1 MIDCKVRVH
10 CRNNLVIIHWI
21 LGFSQAQLSQLLR
34 DDSFLEVSNLSTLTF
49 AQARFETVAFH
60 SAVVAAVFL
69 AEPAEER
76 ALADEACLQNF
87 LVGCFQHFFLSW
99 LGLVAP
105 TSTSYW
111 YKIWSHLHRK
121 MQWASRLSLLCFFP
135 ALVIVRAKRY
145 WLRSGFE
152 GLSASQV

>member
-34 DDSFLEVSNLSTLTF
+34 NDSFLEVSNLSALTF
-49 AQARFETVAFH
+49 AQARFETGAFH
-60 SAVVAAVFL
+60 SAVVAAIFL

-87 LVGCFQHFFLSW
+87 LRGYFPHFFLYW
-99 LGLVAP
+99 FGLVAP
-105 TSTSYW
+105 LSTAYLDE
-111 YKIWSHLHRK
+111 IWSHLHR
-121 MQWASRLSLLCFFP
+121 
-135 ALVIVRAKRY
+135 
-145 WLRSGFE
+145 
-152 GLSASQV
+152 